1 MLEVRDETVGT
12 VTRTVVE
19 RGGQVGLS
27 IQCSRLGMKVVAARV
42 FWFWVFRVS
51 LGLSLGFGKRAD
63 G

>member
-1 MLEVRDETVGT
+1 MGT
-12 VTRTVVE
+12 VTRMVVK

-27 IQCSRLGMKVVAARV
+27 IQCSRLGMKAVATRV

-51 LGLSLGFGKRAD
+51 LGLNLGFGKRAD